1 MNSVLYSVLYIT
13 EEKRMLI
20 QRSNKHHLKDDVDE
34 VFLFD
39 FDFSYAVDDIH
50 SVDTMVIAPIS
61 RL

>member
-1 MNSVLYSVLYIT
+1 
-13 EEKRMLI
+13 MLI